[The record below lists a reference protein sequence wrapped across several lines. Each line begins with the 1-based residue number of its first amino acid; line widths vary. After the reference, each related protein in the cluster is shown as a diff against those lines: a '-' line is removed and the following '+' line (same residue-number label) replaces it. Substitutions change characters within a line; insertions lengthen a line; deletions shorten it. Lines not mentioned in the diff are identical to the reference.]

1 MLYKGV
7 LREYLA
13 SSFPRPIM
21 APPGPAFLVK
31 ILPRLVYPSVI
42 AYGCL
47 RVLGNVWE
55 VKIPTWVGA
64 CVVILVNP
72 VLWTIQGVY
81 KEIQTR
87 DKAAAAG
94 ADLPPLVPS
103 ELPWGLS
110 HLVALRKSAK
120 EGLLGKLST
129 KFVVN
134 LID

>member
-1 MLYKGV
+1 
-7 LREYLA
+7 
-13 SSFPRPIM
+13 M

-120 EGLLGKLST
+120 EGLLGKLSRSLSLT
-129 KFVVN
+129 QTTDQMIS
-134 LID
+134 LHL